1 MVATSPWRFSRIS
14 MEKVAV
20 VIPLYKTH
28 LNAEE
33 ELSLKQCIR
42 ILGKHPI
49 LFVAPKSLDLSFLN
63 PWMNKIQAIRFEDEY
78 FKSPKTY
85 NKLLTSP
92 AFYEAFLNFEYI
104 LIYQLDAFV
113 FEDSLLAWCA
123 KGYDYIGAPKLR
135 KHHISEGFSC
145 QPVLFNGGLSLRK
158 VKPLLR
164 YIRLYQLFFKE
175 WLANED
181 AMFSFAQRRVYP
193 FRFLL
198 KLPDW
203 KEALAFAIEQNPQTG
218 YKILGK
224 LPFGCH
230 AWERYNPNFWKEIIK
245 TNLGE

>member
-1 MVATSPWRFSRIS
+1 M
-14 MEKVAV
+14 
-20 VIPLYKTH
+20 
-28 LNAEE
+28 
-33 ELSLKQCIR
+33 
-42 ILGKHPI
+42 
-49 LFVAPKSLDLSFLN
+49 
-63 PWMNKIQAIRFEDEY
+63 
-78 FKSPKTY
+78 
-85 NKLLTSP
+85 
-92 AFYEAFLNFEYI
+92 

-123 KGYDYIGAPKLR
+123 KGYDYIGAPKMR
-135 KHHISEGFSC
+135 KHHISGRFSC

-164 YIRLYQLFFKE
+164 YIRLYQLFFNE

-198 KLPDW
+198 NLPDW
-203 KEALAFAIEQNPQTG
+203 KEALAFSIEQNPQTG

-230 AWERYNPNFWKEIIK
+230 AWERYEPSFWKGIIAA
-245 TNLGE
+245 NSSE

>member
-1 MVATSPWRFSRIS
+1 

-20 VIPLYKTH
+20 VIPLYKST
-28 LNAEE
+28 LNENE
-33 ELSLKQCIR
+33 IKSFVQCLSV
-42 ILGKHPI
+42 LGQHPLRFI
-49 LFVAPKSLDLSFLN
+49 TPKSLDVRFLSKWIEN
-63 PWMNKIQAIRFEDEY
+63 YEVIRFDDSY

-92 AFYEAFLNFEYI
+92 TFYGAFLNFEYI

-135 KHHISEGFSC
+135 KHHIADGFSC

-203 KEALAFAIEQNPQTG
+203 KEALAFSIEQNPQTG

-230 AWERYNPNFWKEIIK
+230 AWERYNPKFWKGFIS
-245 TNLGE
+245 TNSGA